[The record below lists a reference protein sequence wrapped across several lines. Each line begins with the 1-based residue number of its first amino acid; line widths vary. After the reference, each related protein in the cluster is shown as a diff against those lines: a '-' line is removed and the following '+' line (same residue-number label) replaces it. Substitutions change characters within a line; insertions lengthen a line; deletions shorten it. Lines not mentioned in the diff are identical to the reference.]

1 VVVLPLAVAVGE
13 TVPQGGAEH
22 DTIQVTPFAAESLA
36 TVAVSWSVA
45 PGCTVAALGDS
56 VMVTGSSL
64 SPVPPQPAMA
74 IVKAMQASKRAENVE
89 RSTTPPYGQPG
100 WQEPSASYPSVTNRS
115 DSWSY
120 FSIQTYVPQGYGHRK
135 FRYGIKPLRYYSRA
149 LSDETAPIASAVY
162 WGDVKL
168 LV

>member
-1 VVVLPLAVAVGE
+1 
-13 TVPQGGAEH
+13 
-22 DTIQVTPFAAESLA
+22 
-36 TVAVSWSVA
+36 
-45 PGCTVAALGDS
+45 
-56 VMVTGSSL
+56 
-64 SPVPPQPAMA
+64 MA

-120 FSIQTYVPQGYGHRK
+120 FSIQTYVPQGYGDRK